1 MHKIKFL
8 KEQGITLIALV
19 ITIIVLVILSGITI
33 SILFEKNGL
42 VERAKNATEEYK
54 IEEQKQKL
62 QLAIYN
68 LNIEKQNTKIDL
80 QELINIK
87 ENDIKV
93 LTTENK
99 VKIFQDNL
107 KKYAIVTV
115 NKYSFKVYED
125 MEIVYFNEFIE
136 EDELSE
142 IREKYVQDGL
152 IVWYD
157 GVCNN
162 GQTHDNNAKIWK
174 NLVNQNENNGN
185 LMNFDYN
192 DQSGWTENSLILD
205 GKNDWVKMSYL
216 YSENMTI
223 EIVAKPLKET
233 LKSYTYL
240 ANYQYGG
247 MGIEKT
253 ENTKSN
259 EGLIYSNSKYNYISS
274 KENNEICKIYSMST
288 GNNENRKYFS
298 QNGNINYTDEVGIVG
313 TPANNTVFA
322 IGTNPNGDSYKIDSS
337 KEEFAKIE
345 VYSVRIYNRCLSEEE
360 VRKNYESDCERFKL
374 NKEKFDVSNLGYVED
389 GLICLYDGEHNNF
402 YNHDNKISNWI
413 DLTNNNNDGNLMK
426 FDYNEQ
432 SGWTNNSLILDGK
445 NDWVKISY
453 LYSKNMTIEIV
464 AKPLKETLKS
474 YTYLAN
480 YQYGGMGIEKT
491 ENTKSNEGLIY
502 SNSKYNY
509 ISSKENN
516 EICKIYSMSTGNNE
530 NRMYFSQNGNI
541 NYINEVGIVGAPANN
556 TVFAIG
562 TNPDGDSYKIG
573 SSEEFAKI
581 EVYSVRIY
589 NRCLSEEEIIQNYEI
604 DKQRF
609 SI

>member
-1 MHKIKFL
+1 MHKIKSI

-19 ITIIVLVILSGITI
+19 VTIIVLVILAGITI

-42 VERAKNATEEYK
+42 VEKAKNATEEYK

-68 LNIEKQNTKIDL
+68 LNIERQNTKIDL

-87 ENDIKV
+87 ENGIKV
-93 LTTENK
+93 LTTENR

-288 GNNENRKYFS
+288 GNNGNRKYFS

-402 YNHDNKISNWI
+402 YNHDNKISNWV
-413 DLTNNNNDGNLMK
+413 DLTNNNNNGKLMK
-426 FDYNEQ
+426 FDYNAQ

-445 NDWVKISY
+445 NDYVQMTYMHNSNITIELVFKPIALKNNKYECYLANCEDGGMAIAKETTKVNSVGTYIGGSYKY
-453 LYSKNMTIEIV
+453 LYSPNIIEENKV
-464 AKPLKETLKS
+464 YSLSTGYNGSEQFFME
-474 YTYLAN
+474 N
-480 YQYGGMGIEKT
+480 GQY
-491 ENTKSNEGLIY
+491 
-502 SNSKYNY
+502 NSKIMTGTYKKPD
-509 ISSKENN
+509 SS
-516 EICKIYSMSTGNNE
+516 
-530 NRMYFSQNGNI
+530 
-541 NYINEVGIVGAPANN
+541 
-556 TVFAIG
+556 TVFMLG
-562 TNPDGDSYKIG
+562 TNPSGKEAGDDRTNM
-573 SSEEFAKI
+573 

-589 NRCLSEEEIIQNYEI
+589 NRCLSKEEIIQNYKI

>member
-1 MHKIKFL
+1 
-8 KEQGITLIALV
+8 
-19 ITIIVLVILSGITI
+19 
-33 SILFEKNGL
+33 
-42 VERAKNATEEYK
+42 
-54 IEEQKQKL
+54 
-62 QLAIYN
+62 
-68 LNIEKQNTKIDL
+68 
-80 QELINIK
+80 
-87 ENDIKV
+87 
-93 LTTENK
+93 
-99 VKIFQDNL
+99 
-107 KKYAIVTV
+107 
-115 NKYSFKVYED
+115 
-125 MEIVYFNEFIE
+125 
-136 EDELSE
+136 
-142 IREKYVQDGL
+142 
-152 IVWYD
+152 
-157 GVCNN
+157 
-162 GQTHDNNAKIWK
+162 
-174 NLVNQNENNGN
+174 
-185 LMNFDYN
+185 
-192 DQSGWTENSLILD
+192 
-205 GKNDWVKMSYL
+205 
-216 YSENMTI
+216 MTI

-288 GNNENRKYFS
+288 GNNGNRKYFS

-322 IGTNPNGDSYKIDSS
+322 IGTNPDGDSYKIDSS
-337 KEEFAKIE
+337 EEEFAKIE

-445 NDWVKISY
+445 NDYVQMTYMHNSNITIELVFKPIALKNNKYECYLANCEDGGMAIAKETTKVNSVGTYIGGSYKY
-453 LYSKNMTIEIV
+453 LYSPNIIEENKV
-464 AKPLKETLKS
+464 YSLSTGYNGSEQFFME
-474 YTYLAN
+474 N
-480 YQYGGMGIEKT
+480 GQY
-491 ENTKSNEGLIY
+491 
-502 SNSKYNY
+502 NSKIMTGTYKKPD
-509 ISSKENN
+509 SS
-516 EICKIYSMSTGNNE
+516 
-530 NRMYFSQNGNI
+530 
-541 NYINEVGIVGAPANN
+541 
-556 TVFAIG
+556 TVFMLG
-562 TNPDGDSYKIG
+562 TNPSGKEAGDDRTNM
-573 SSEEFAKI
+573 

-589 NRCLSEEEIIQNYEI
+589 NRCLSKEEIIQNYKI

>member
-1 MHKIKFL
+1 MHKIKSI

-19 ITIIVLVILSGITI
+19 VTIIVLVILAGITI

-42 VERAKNATEEYK
+42 VEKAKNATEEYK

-68 LNIEKQNTKIDL
+68 LNIERQNTKIDL

-87 ENDIKV
+87 ENGIKV
-93 LTTENK
+93 LTTENR

-288 GNNENRKYFS
+288 GNNGNRKYFS

-402 YNHDNKISNWI
+402 YNHDNKISNWV
-413 DLTNNNNDGNLMK
+413 DLTNNNNNGKLMK
-426 FDYNEQ
+426 FDYNAQ

-445 NDWVKISY
+445 NDYVQMTYMHNSNITIELVFKPIALKNNKYEYYLANCEDGGMAIAKETTKVNCVGTYIGGSYKY
-453 LYSKNMTIEIV
+453 LYSPNIIEENKV
-464 AKPLKETLKS
+464 YSLSTGYNGSEQFFME
-474 YTYLAN
+474 N
-480 YQYGGMGIEKT
+480 GQY
-491 ENTKSNEGLIY
+491 
-502 SNSKYNY
+502 NSKIMTGTYKKPD
-509 ISSKENN
+509 SS
-516 EICKIYSMSTGNNE
+516 
-530 NRMYFSQNGNI
+530 
-541 NYINEVGIVGAPANN
+541 
-556 TVFAIG
+556 TVFMLG
-562 TNPDGDSYKIG
+562 TNPSGKEAGDNRTNM
-573 SSEEFAKI
+573 

-589 NRCLSEEEIIQNYEI
+589 NRCLSKEEIIQNYKI

>member
-1 MHKIKFL
+1 MHKIKSL
-8 KEQGITLIALV
+8 KERGITLIALV
-19 ITIIVLVILSGITI
+19 ITIIVLVILAGITI

-42 VERAKNATEEYK
+42 VEKAKNATEEYK

-68 LNIEKQNTKIDL
+68 LNIERQNTKIDL

-87 ENDIKV
+87 ENGIKV

-162 GQTHDNNAKIWK
+162 GQTHDNNTKIWK

-233 LKSYTYL
+233 LKSYFYL

-247 MGIEKT
+247 VGIKKI

-259 EGLIYSNSKYNYISS
+259 AGAIYSNSKYNYISS

-288 GNNENRKYFS
+288 GNNGNRMYFS

-313 TPANNTVFA
+313 VPDDNTVFA
-322 IGTNPNGDSYKIDSS
+322 IGVNPDGNSYKLDSS
-337 KEEFAKIE
+337 EEFAKIE

-360 VRKNYESDCERFKL
+360 VKKNYESDCERFKL
-374 NKEKFDVSNLGYVED
+374 NQEKFDVSNLGYVED

-402 YNHDNKISNWI
+402 YNHDNKISNWV
-413 DLTNNNNDGNLMK
+413 DLTNNNNSGNLMN
-426 FDYNEQ
+426 FDYNDQ

-445 NDWVKISY
+445 NDYVQMTYMHNSNI
-453 LYSKNMTIEIV
+453 TIELV
-464 AKPLKETLKS
+464 VKPITLKNNK
-474 YTYLAN
+474 YEYYLAN
-480 YQYGGMGIEKT
+480 CEYGGMGLAKETTKVNCVETYVGGSYKYLNSTNIIE
-491 ENTKSNEGLIY
+491 ENKVY
-502 SNSKYNY
+502 SLSTGYNGSEQFFMENGQYNSKIMTGTYKKPN
-509 ISSKENN
+509 SS
-516 EICKIYSMSTGNNE
+516 
-530 NRMYFSQNGNI
+530 
-541 NYINEVGIVGAPANN
+541 
-556 TVFAIG
+556 TVFMLG
-562 TNPDGDSYKIG
+562 TNPSGKEAGDDRTNM
-573 SSEEFAKI
+573 

-589 NRCLSEEEIIQNYEI
+589 NRCLSKEEIIQNYKI

>member
-1 MHKIKFL
+1 MHKIKSI

-19 ITIIVLVILSGITI
+19 VTIIVLVILAGITI

-42 VERAKNATEEYK
+42 VEKAKNATEEYK

-68 LNIEKQNTKIDL
+68 LNIERQNTKIDL

-87 ENDIKV
+87 ENGIKV
-93 LTTENK
+93 LTTENR

-162 GQTHDNNAKIWK
+162 GQTHDNNTKIWK

-233 LKSYTYL
+233 LKSYFYL

-247 MGIEKT
+247 VGIKKI

-259 EGLIYSNSKYNYISS
+259 AGAIYSNSKYNYISS

-288 GNNENRKYFS
+288 GNNGNRMYFS

-313 TPANNTVFA
+313 VPDDNTVFA
-322 IGTNPNGDSYKIDSS
+322 IGVNPDGNSYKLDSS
-337 KEEFAKIE
+337 EEFAKIE

-360 VRKNYESDCERFKL
+360 VKKNYESDCERFKL
-374 NKEKFDVSNLGYVED
+374 NQEKFDVSNLGYVED

-402 YNHDNKISNWI
+402 YNHDNKISNWV
-413 DLTNNNNDGNLMK
+413 DLTNNNNSGNLMN
-426 FDYNEQ
+426 FDYNDQ

-445 NDWVKISY
+445 NDYVQMTYMHNSNI
-453 LYSKNMTIEIV
+453 TIELV
-464 AKPLKETLKS
+464 VKPITLKNNK
-474 YTYLAN
+474 YEYYLAN
-480 YQYGGMGIEKT
+480 CEYGGMGLAKETTKVNCVETYVGGSYKYLNSTNIIE
-491 ENTKSNEGLIY
+491 ENKVY
-502 SNSKYNY
+502 SLSTGYNGSEQFFMENGQYNSKIMTGTYKKPN
-509 ISSKENN
+509 SS
-516 EICKIYSMSTGNNE
+516 
-530 NRMYFSQNGNI
+530 
-541 NYINEVGIVGAPANN
+541 
-556 TVFAIG
+556 TVFMLG
-562 TNPDGDSYKIG
+562 TNPSGKEAGDDRTNM
-573 SSEEFAKI
+573 

-589 NRCLSEEEIIQNYEI
+589 NRCLSKEEIIQNYKI

>member
-1 MHKIKFL
+1 MHKIKSL

-125 MEIVYFNEFIE
+125 MEIVYFDEFIE

-142 IREKYVQDGL
+142 LREKYVQDGL

-205 GKNDWVKMSYL
+205 GKNDWVKISYL

-233 LKSYTYL
+233 LKSYIYL
-240 ANYQYGG
+240 ANYQSGG
-247 MGIEKT
+247 IGIEKT

-259 EGLIYSNSKYNYISS
+259 AGAIYSNSKYNYISS

-288 GNNENRKYFS
+288 GNNGNRKYFS

-313 TPANNTVFA
+313 VPDDNTVFA
-322 IGTNPNGDSYKIDSS
+322 IGVNPDGNSYEVGSS
-337 KEEFAKIE
+337 EEFAKIE

-360 VRKNYESDCERFKL
+360 VKKNYESDCERFKL
-374 NKEKFDVSNLGYVED
+374 NQEKFDVSNLGYVED

-402 YNHDNKISNWI
+402 YNHDNKISNWV
-413 DLTNNNNDGNLMK
+413 DLTNNNNSGNLMK
-426 FDYNEQ
+426 FDYNDQ

-445 NDWVKISY
+445 NDYVQMTYMHNSNITIELVLKPIALKNNKYECYLANCEDGGMAIAKETTKVNSVGTYIGGSYKY
-453 LYSKNMTIEIV
+453 LYSPNIIEENKV
-464 AKPLKETLKS
+464 YSLSTGYNGSEQFFME
-474 YTYLAN
+474 N
-480 YQYGGMGIEKT
+480 GQY
-491 ENTKSNEGLIY
+491 
-502 SNSKYNY
+502 NSKIMTGTYKKPD
-509 ISSKENN
+509 SS
-516 EICKIYSMSTGNNE
+516 
-530 NRMYFSQNGNI
+530 
-541 NYINEVGIVGAPANN
+541 
-556 TVFAIG
+556 TVFMLG
-562 TNPDGDSYKIG
+562 TNPSGKEAGD
-573 SSEEFAKI
+573 ARTNM

-589 NRCLSEEEIIQNYEI
+589 NRCLSKEEIIQNYKI